1 MCNDVLRRI
10 PACDLGISDVDR
22 AGRPDYSEL
31 SPEETS
37 AKVALTVT
45 SIEGI
50 VAIVVE
56 RNGFARI

>member
-1 MCNDVLRRI
+1 MGRCVTIVTPGGMRLRMF
-10 PACDLGISDVDR
+10 DR
-22 AGRPDYSEL
+22 QRPGYSEL

-37 AKVALTVT
+37 AKIAPTVT

-50 VAIVVE
+50 VAVVVE